1 MSLKNISVFRK
12 KGSIF
17 VTQKVSVLP
26 EIGVGFFFKEKGG
39 GGCIL
44 TRRTLIRPPFF
55 RGVGVPGIHPYHFR
69 WEFLP
74 KLVL

>member
-26 EIGVGFFFKEKGG
+26 EIGVFFFAKVSEK

-55 RGVGVPGIHPYHFR
+55 RGVGVPGTGH
-69 WEFLP
+69 
-74 KLVL
+74 